1 MDKFCRNCGK
11 EILPEQD
18 VCLGCGKMIQ
28 RTENRTTKSKNHNTF
43 YTVSS
48 IIMLVLSFCLLVT
61 GVTYGDAYG
70 NSLMIFLLPGMFAL
84 FAAILCLVGKKNKTL
99 LIISGVSY
107 IVGGFINFLAILDIS
122 IFTIISVIF
131 AILNIVFASKMK

>member
-28 RTENRTTKSKNHNTF
+28 RTENRVSRPKNHNTF

-48 IIMLVLSFCLLVT
+48 IIMLVLSVCLLVT
-61 GVTYGDAYG
+61 GVAYEELYE
-70 NSLMIFLLPGMFAL
+70 NPAMTFLFPGMFGFL
-84 FAAILCLVGKKNKTL
+84 AAILCLTGKKNKAM

-107 IVGGFINFLAILDIS
+107 IIGGFINFLAIEDIS